1 MLAEKNSNTRMTVSL
16 KTPLSLFY
24 PSYFFVSLF
33 CSVHKTISTQSRQ
46 WAVQKI
52 WPRGSILFW
61 WVSCLSSLLDI
72 NVWNS
77 FICKYMY
84 NFIWSVFVWLIL
96 FYCFVRTSSNGIPE
110 QLWSS
115 DGGFGE
121 EKNRLCRTPAVH
133 NM

>member
-1 MLAEKNSNTRMTVSL
+1 MAEKNSNTRMTVSL

-24 PSYFFVSLF
+24 PSYFFCSLF

-72 NVWNS
+72 IVWNS
-77 FICKYMY
+77 F
-84 NFIWSVFVWLIL
+84 VWLHPECICL
-96 FYCFVRTSSNGIPE
+96 IGFVLNCFVRTSSNGIPE

-121 EKNRLCRTPAVH
+121 EKNRLCRTPAIH